1 MRRVLVTGGAGFVGS
16 NLVRALIEENNV
28 DEITVIDDFSTGLRT
43 NLTGLDIEVIESD
56 VSDTSSPVYKQ
67 NKSFDSIIHLAARGS
82 VPRSLKNPVATT
94 KVNVVGTQN
103 LLELARTHDSQFV
116 FSSSSSVYGS
126 NLKLPKNEQD
136 WIQPLSPYAA
146 SKASAEALVMSY
158 GASYGIPIAL
168 FRFFNIF
175 GPWQRP
181 DHVYSAVIPKWIW
194 SAMQGEALNV
204 FGDGSQT
211 RDFTYIKTVVGIL
224 SETIT
229 NSINFPGPIN
239 LAYGNSISLTNLIEQ
254 MKNYFPG
261 LEVVYG
267 DIRKGDVKDSQ
278 NNPHLLASTFPSIT
292 PIAFEES
299 LRLTVEWMKENVESI
314 LNGPKVTD

>member
-1 MRRVLVTGGAGFVGS
+1 MKRVLVTGGAGFVGS
-16 NLVRALIEENNV
+16 NLVRALIEENSV

-43 NLTGLDIEVIESD
+43 NLTGLDIEVVESD
-56 VSDTSSPVYKQ
+56 ISDTSSPVYKQ

-82 VPRSLKNPVATT
+82 VPRSLENPVATT

-103 LLELARTHDSQFV
+103 LLELARTRDSQFV

-158 GASYGIPIAL
+158 GASYGIPITL

-194 SAMQGEALNV
+194 NAMQGETLNV

-211 RDFTYIKTVVGIL
+211 RDFTYIKTVVDIL
-224 SETIT
+224 SETIA
-229 NSINFPGPIN
+229 NDINFPGPIN

-261 LEVVYG
+261 LEVAYG

-278 NNPHLLASTFPSIT
+278 NNPHLLASTFPSVT